1 MIFSILQWLICLTC
15 LAAALQLIW
24 AGFPAEILSLMGFAL
39 REACSVCAP
48 QVWVRELWH
57 RISCHGMDSNKVR
70 LLCENAFRAEMI
82 PFPVHR
88 LFYSGLQW
96 WAGTEPRWGEFPALS
111 FESEPSLQLE
121 YQLWQLLSEWQGS
134 KAITW
139 NTNIFISLLH
149 NSFFLRYPGW
159 AVVLSFNKAN

>member
-1 MIFSILQWLICLTC
+1 MIFRILQRLICLAC

-24 AGFPAEILSLMGFAL
+24 AGCPAEILNLMGFVL

-57 RISCHGMDSNKVR
+57 RDQLLWDGFKQGQVVVWECLQGRNDPISCAQV
-70 LLCENAFRAEMI
+70 
-82 PFPVHR
+82 V
-88 LFYSGLQW
+88 LQW

-111 FESEPSLQLE
+111 FESEPSLQE
-121 YQLWQLLSEWQGS
+121 YQLWQLLSGWQGS

-149 NSFFLRYPGW
+149 NHFFLRYPGW
-159 AVVLSFNKAN
+159 AVVLSFNKAH